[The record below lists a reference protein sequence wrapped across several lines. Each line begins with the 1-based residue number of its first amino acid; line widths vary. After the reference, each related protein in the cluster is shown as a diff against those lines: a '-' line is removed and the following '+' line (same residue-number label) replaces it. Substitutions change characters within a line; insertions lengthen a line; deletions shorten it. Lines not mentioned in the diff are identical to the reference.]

1 MDGIL
6 LINKPSGITSRDV
19 VNTVSKKLQ
28 TRKVGHT
35 GTLDPLA
42 TGVLVICVGKATK
55 LVKYLTDTYKEYE
68 AEVILGIKT
77 DTADITGEVLKEE
90 SVIKSKEE
98 IENALKEM
106 QGTYLQTV
114 PIYSAVKVDGKK
126 LYEYARENVH
136 VELPKRNVDIK
147 NIDLL
152 DYRVEDEKTVFRFK
166 TTVSKGTYIRS
177 LVEDIALKLNTVGTM
192 SKLTRTKQ
200 GRFTLSECSNID
212 DELKLISIKD
222 ALKDFYI
229 VEVTEELEPKI
240 CNGAIL
246 DNIYKKDLIVFEKN
260 DTILAVYK
268 KYDKD
273 ETKIKPD
280 IVF

>member
-77 DTADITGEVLKEE
+77 DTADITGKVLKEE

-114 PIYSAVKVDGKK
+114 PIYSAVKVEGKK
-126 LYEYARENVH
+126 LYEYARENIQ
-136 VELPKRNVDIK
+136 VELPKRNVEIK

-246 DNIYKKDLIVFEKN
+246 DNIYKKDLIVFKKN